1 MKRIQNWEENV
12 MGEKIPVG
20 LRSISELTACGQI
33 SYFVNTFIYVT
44 SSGSLCNR
52 KAENIQVSM
61 DPFTKDGS
69 AGETCKIISR
79 LLKATKV
86 SLCKACRNEQT
97 PPILKSSRSPLL
109 GTEAPS
115 SFIFHDSN
123 RIHLSVNMSAKCMV
137 PLCWKICFLFT
148 FKSII

>member
-1 MKRIQNWEENV
+1 MNNNGKNPKLEENV
-12 MGEKIPVG
+12 MGEKISIG
-20 LRSISELTACGQI
+20 LRGISELTARDQI
-33 SYFVNTFIYVT
+33 SYFVNTLIYVT
-44 SSGSLCNR
+44 SFGSLCNR

-109 GTEAPS
+109 E
-115 SFIFHDSN
+115 
-123 RIHLSVNMSAKCMV
+123 LK
-137 PLCWKICFLFT
+137 PLPALYSMTLIGYTSL
-148 FKSII
+148 